1 MKVLVLGAGGREHAL
16 AWSLAASPLVD
27 TLYAAPGNAG
37 IAAEATCVPI
47 DVMDFAKLTTFC
59 KGERIGFVVVGPEA
73 PLCAG
78 IVDHLEANG
87 IMAFGPS
94 QAAARLEGSKG
105 FMKELCARKNIPT
118 AAFGRF
124 SDVAAAT
131 RFIDGQTPPIV
142 VKADGLAAG
151 KGVIIAETREA
162 AKAAASDMLAG
173 GLGTAGREVVIEEFL
188 NGEELSYFALV
199 DGATLLELDAAQ
211 DHKRAFDGDQG
222 PNTGGMGAYS
232 PAPIATQAL
241 KDQIRA
247 RITLPLVEAL
257 AEAGAPY
264 KGVLFAGIM
273 VTKDGPKLLEVN
285 CRFGDPETQVLI
297 PRLKSDLLPALI
309 ASRDGALKTVS
320 LRWHDEAALCV
331 VMASRGYPGA
341 YRKGSVIRGLEVAA
355 ETPGVTIFHAG
366 TKRREDGAL
375 IAEGGR
381 VLNVVGKGAT
391 VKAAQDAAYAAIAK
405 IDWPGGFCRK
415 DIGWRAIGH

>member
-16 AWSLAASPLVD
+16 AWSLAASPLVN

-37 IAAEATCVPI
+37 IATEATCVPL
-47 DVMDFAKLTTFC
+47 DVMDFARITTFC
-59 KGERIGFVVVGPEA
+59 KDQRIGFVVVGPEA

-78 IVDHLEANG
+78 LVDHLEANG
-87 IMAFGPS
+87 IMAFGPAR
-94 QAAARLEGSKG
+94 AAARLEGSKG

-118 AAFGRF
+118 AAFNRF

-151 KGVIIAETREA
+151 KGVIIAETKEA
-162 AKAAASDMLAG
+162 AKAAAGDMLAG
-173 GLGTAGREVVIEEFL
+173 GLGAAGREVVIEEFL
-188 NGEELSYFALV
+188 EGKELSYFTLV

-232 PAPIATQAL
+232 PTPLATQAL

-247 RITLPLVEAL
+247 RIAQPLVDGL
-257 AEAGAPY
+257 AEAGTLY

-273 VTKDGPKLLEVN
+273 VTRDGPKLLEVN

-297 PRLKSDLLPALI
+297 PRLMSDPLPALI

-320 LRWHDEAALCV
+320 LRWHDEAAICV
-331 VMASRGYPGA
+331 VMASNGYPGA
-341 YRKGSVIRGLEVAA
+341 YKKGSVIRGLDEASKI
-355 ETPGVTIFHAG
+355 PNVTIFHAG
-366 TKRREDGAL
+366 TKRRDDGAL
-375 IAEGGR
+375 IADGGR

-405 IDWPGGFCRK
+405 IDWPEGFCRK
-415 DIGWRAIGH
+415 DIGWRAVGG